1 MYGAA
6 LGDMIGAPYEFD
18 RGEKTKDFPL
28 FTAES
33 TYTDDTVMTV
43 AVAEALMDSEGES
56 DKEIQKCIAET
67 MLRWGRKYPKAG
79 YSAQYL
85 RWLFKDHK
93 PLDVDTVDAAMSI
106 SCIGWLYDTIDETRK
121 MARLSAMTTHVNPDS
136 IRGADAVA
144 SVVYMA
150 RTGSTKEEIKDYVQR
165 IFGYDLSRS
174 CAEIRKTY
182 EHQESC
188 KETVPQAITAFLESK
203 NFEDALRT
211 VISLGGNTD
220 STGAMT
226 GAMASAYYIIPVDL
240 IAECRHRLPEDMLEV
255 VDRFETLLAQ
265 KRRKSAGHGRAFQ
278 KITRYLDD
286 LDRLGIGTWAITAR
300 KTRMRKS
307 KHPTPL
313 PARAS

>member
-1 MYGAA
+1 
-6 LGDMIGAPYEFD
+6 
-18 RGEKTKDFPL
+18 
-28 FTAES
+28 
-33 TYTDDTVMTV
+33 MTV

-67 MLRWGRKYPKAG
+67 MLRWGRKYPKSG

-93 PLDVDTVDAAMSI
+93 PIDVDTVDAAISI

-188 KETVPQAITAFLESK
+188 KETVPQAITAFLVFLSG
-203 NFEDALRT
+203 R
-211 VISLGGNTD
+211 D
-220 STGAMT
+220 SPC
-226 GAMASAYYIIPVDL
+226 AYAQAV
-240 IAECRHRLPEDMLEV
+240 EV
-255 VDRFETLLAQ
+255 VEVSCNFLESPAMPGGFPSFLCQQRLEAVDDFEHVF
-265 KRRKSAGHGRAFQ
+265 R
-278 KITRYLDD
+278 
-286 LDRLGIGTWAITAR
+286 
-300 KTRMRKS
+300 
-307 KHPTPL
+307 
-313 PARAS
+313 

>member
-1 MYGAA
+1 
-6 LGDMIGAPYEFD
+6 
-18 RGEKTKDFPL
+18 
-28 FTAES
+28 
-33 TYTDDTVMTV
+33 
-43 AVAEALMDSEGES
+43 
-56 DKEIQKCIAET
+56 
-67 MLRWGRKYPKAG
+67 
-79 YSAQYL
+79 
-85 RWLFKDHK
+85 
-93 PLDVDTVDAAMSI
+93 MSI

-220 STGAMT
+220 SSGAMT

-286 LDRLGIGTWAITAR
+286 LDRLGVGTWAITAR